1 MVPLHDTYI
10 RLHDNTFSYIC
21 QQDKHWY
28 QMGELTIQLT
38 LDGQFAFWRR
48 EQHSKLIPDRY
59 ASLSRRAAVLRRS
72 LSMFGKESTFAGLS
86 RTFPLV
92 ESNHA
97 PLCQQNRSAFSPRCF
112 RLRGPTVCVF
122 YLLVKRHRTH
132 KGTLWR
138 RRWDSNPR
146 GCYASTVFGPACL

>member
-1 MVPLHDTYI
+1 M
-10 RLHDNTFSYIC
+10 
-21 QQDKHWY
+21 
-28 QMGELTIQLT
+28 ELGTKCP
-38 LDGQFAFWRR
+38 WRR
-48 EQHSKLIPDRY
+48 EQHSKLIPHGY

-97 PLCQQNRSAFSPRCF
+97 PLCQQNRSAFSPRCY
-112 RLRGPTVCVF
+112 RLRGPTVCVLNLF
-122 YLLVKRHRTH
+122 IKRHQTH
-132 KGTLWR
+132 KGTLWQ

-146 GCYASTVFGPACL
+146 GCYASTVFGTAHLCPLVYRAIVVARSDGTNTAPHFPSFRAVS